1 MKIFKI
7 MGWSSALCL
16 SLITLQAQETN
27 EVGQLKKQLQQ
38 MQDSFEKVTRAQQ
51 QQIEALTKKLDEF
64 TKTQSAPSIAAPK
77 TEEQKK
83 LEAQLAA
90 ELSKDSATNSAL
102 TESALKKPWSAS
114 DPIRVLGSGSSY
126 LNVSLD
132 GLFAAG
138 GSTATDIPS
147 LQLGGHDPNQRGFT
161 VQNVEAVFEGF
172 VDPYFRG
179 QANIVYQIDAE
190 GASAVELE
198 EAYAESLSLPGNL
211 QLKAGQY
218 FTEFGRLNP
227 THPHAWSFVDLPL
240 VSGRFLGG
248 DGLRNPGARLS
259 WLMPTPFYS
268 ELFLSVQNSH
278 GETAESFRN
287 EHEGEP
293 FLGRVNNV
301 GRVKSFGDLLF
312 TPRYATSFDL
322 SDTQTLLLGASGAFG
337 PNASGVD
344 TDTQI
349 FGVDLFWK
357 WKPANHH
364 GGFPFV
370 SWQTEAM
377 LRKYQAGAFS
387 NIGDDTDSNGAIDN
401 GEADLF
407 GDGLIH
413 NAPRETL
420 TDYGFYS
427 QLAYGFRKGWV
438 ANLRGEYVTRSNAAE
453 YEKLYGD
460 DSDRLARWRISP
472 NLTWYPSEFSKLRLQ
487 YNYDHWQFSDTEHS
501 IWLQL
506 EFLLGSH
513 GAHKF

>member
-1 MKIFKI
+1 MKVFRII
-7 MGWSSALCL
+7 GWSSALCL
-16 SLITLQAQETN
+16 FAMTLQAQETSDI
-27 EVGQLKKQLQQ
+27 GQLKRQLQE
-38 MQDSFEKVTRAQQ
+38 MQENFDKVRREQQ
-51 QQIEALTKKLDEF
+51 QQIEALTRKLDEI
-64 TKTQSAPSIAAPK
+64 TKSAPAPAAAAK
-77 TEEQKK
+77 TDEQRI

-90 ELSKDSATNSAL
+90 DLSKDSAAGLPSSDA
-102 TESALKKPWSAS
+102 ALKKPWSPS
-114 DPIRVLGSGSSY
+114 DPVRVFGSGSSY

-138 GSTATDIPS
+138 GSTSTDIPG

-161 VQNVEAVFEGF
+161 VQNIEAVFEGF

-179 QANIVYQIDAE
+179 QANIIYQIDAE
-190 GASAVELE
+190 GESLMELE
-198 EAYAESLSLPGNL
+198 EAYAETLSLPGNL

-218 FTEFGRLNP
+218 FTEFGRHNP
-227 THPHAWSFVDLPL
+227 VHPHAWSFVDQPL
-240 VSGRFLGG
+240 VNGRFLGG
-248 DGLRNPGARLS
+248 DGLRNPGARVS

-268 ELFLSVQNSH
+268 ELFFSVQNSH
-278 GETAESFRN
+278 GETAQSFRN

-293 FLGRVNNV
+293 FLGRVNRA

-312 TPRYATSFDL
+312 APRYTLSFDP
-322 SDTQTLLLGASGAFG
+322 SDTQTVLLGASAIFG
-337 PNASGVD
+337 PNASGSD

-349 FGVDLFWK
+349 YGLDLFWK

-387 NIGDDTDSNGAIDN
+387 NIGDDADGSGAIDN
-401 GEADLF
+401 GETDLF

-413 NAPRETL
+413 GVPRETL

-427 QLAYGFRKGWV
+427 QIGYGFRKGWV
-438 ANLRGEYVTRSNAAE
+438 ANVRGEYVTRTEAAA
-453 YEKLYGD
+453 YEKLFGN
-460 DSDRLARWRISP
+460 DSDRLARWRVAP

-487 YNYDHWQFSDTEHS
+487 YNYDRGQSFGTEHS

-506 EFLLGSH
+506 EFLLGAHS
-513 GAHKF
+513 AHKF

>member
-1 MKIFKI
+1 M
-7 MGWSSALCL
+7 
-16 SLITLQAQETN
+16 TLQAQETSDI
-27 EVGQLKKQLQQ
+27 GQLKRQLQE
-38 MQDSFEKVTRAQQ
+38 MQENFDKVRREQQ
-51 QQIEALTKKLDEF
+51 QQIEALTRKLDEI
-64 TKTQSAPSIAAPK
+64 TKSAPAPAAAAK
-77 TEEQKK
+77 TDEQRI

-90 ELSKDSATNSAL
+90 DLSKDSAAGLPSSDA
-102 TESALKKPWSAS
+102 ALKKPWSPS
-114 DPIRVLGSGSSY
+114 DPVRVFGSGSSY

-138 GSTATDIPS
+138 GSTSTDIPG

-161 VQNVEAVFEGF
+161 VQNIEAVFEGF

-179 QANIVYQIDAE
+179 QANIIYQIDAE
-190 GASAVELE
+190 GESLMELE
-198 EAYAESLSLPGNL
+198 EAYAETLSLPGNL

-218 FTEFGRLNP
+218 FTEFGRHNP
-227 THPHAWSFVDLPL
+227 VHPHAWSFVDQPL
-240 VSGRFLGG
+240 VNGRFLGG
-248 DGLRNPGARLS
+248 DGLRNPGARVS

-268 ELFLSVQNSH
+268 ELFFSVQNSH
-278 GETAESFRN
+278 GETAQSFRN

-293 FLGRVNNV
+293 FLGRVNRA

-312 TPRYATSFDL
+312 APRYTLSFDP
-322 SDTQTLLLGASGAFG
+322 SDTQTVLLGASAIFG
-337 PNASGVD
+337 PNASGSD

-349 FGVDLFWK
+349 YGLDLFWK

-387 NIGDDTDSNGAIDN
+387 NIGDDADGSGAIDN
-401 GEADLF
+401 GETDLF

-413 NAPRETL
+413 GVPRETL

-427 QLAYGFRKGWV
+427 QIGYGFRKGWV
-438 ANLRGEYVTRSNAAE
+438 ANVRGEYVTRTEAAA
-453 YEKLYGD
+453 YEKLFGN
-460 DSDRLARWRISP
+460 DSDRLARWRVAP

-487 YNYDHWQFSDTEHS
+487 YNYDRGQSFGTEHS

-506 EFLLGSH
+506 EFLLGAHS
-513 GAHKF
+513 AHKF